1 MVDFPLWPLWTL
13 GLAVVLLIVSAVLS
27 FVFWIA
33 MLIDAL
39 QRKMESTEK
48 IVWVLV
54 IVFLHALGALIY
66 YLAIKRSSP
75 KN

>member
-54 IVFLHALGALIY
+54 IVFLHALGALI
-66 YLAIKRSSP
+66 
-75 KN
+75 